1 MGSKLAKVTSKGQ
14 TTVPRDVRDAL
25 HIAPGDILRFEVEGN
40 HAIVSKVASEEY
52 AYLKG
57 LDSTLGEWSSDAD
70 EDAYRDL

>member
-25 HIAPGDILRFEVEGN
+25 QIVPGDILRFEVEGD
-40 HAIVSKVASEEY
+40 HAIVSKVSADDD

-57 LDSTLGEWSSDAD
+57 LESTLGEWTTETD